1 MSKKENT
8 KIFKTLEEVQDWA
21 FKMMK
26 KKEYYIYRGQGDSS
40 WSLNSGY
47 SRILNT
53 KMEYKD
59 EVEKF
64 EFIKRTFIQKIEY
77 LKKQIDNMKDLALL
91 GEMQHNGQVTPLI
104 DFTEDILVAL
114 WFAASHIDEIENTF
128 EDKKSFRIYYLKQE
142 EGSHKNELNIEKI
155 KINEIQTF
163 KFNTGQQIGR
173 SISQKSIF
181 IFDSINL
188 DAKVEYIDVENDFVL
203 KLDIISWLKKLGIDS
218 MAIYPDIEGIFKS
231 FDFLGPDQLLKNGL
245 KLLKLDKFD
254 KAILKFEEVIKIDP
268 NNAIAYFNWG
278 IALSGLE
285 ELKKGIE
292 KFKETINI
300 DPNYFIAYLSWGIAL
315 DELGKFKEAIKKYEE
330 LIKINP
336 NNAIAYYNWAVTLSK
351 LGRLKEAKEK
361 FEIAKKLSKNNLY
374 NLKI

>member
-91 GEMQHNGQVTPLI
+91 GEMQHHGQVTPLI

-114 WFAASHIDEIENTF
+114 WFAASHINEIKDTPEN
-128 EDKKSFRIYYLKQE
+128 KKSFRIYYLKQE
-142 EGSHKNELNIEKI
+142 EGSHKNELDIEKI

-188 DAKVEYIDVENDFVL
+188 DTKVEYIDVENSFVL

-218 MAIYPDIEGIFKS
+218 MSIYPDIEGVFKS
-231 FDFLGPDQLLKNGL
+231 FDFVGPDQLLKNGL
-245 KLLKLDKFD
+245 KLFESKRFEESIEKF
-254 KAILKFEEVIKIDP
+254 KEVIKIDP
-268 NNAIAYFNWG
+268 NSVNSYLYWGVALWKLGKFEEAIEKFKWIIKINPTRAGVYYIIGVTLSKLEKFEEAIEKYQEVIKIDPNHADAYYNWG
-278 IALSGLE
+278 IAL
-285 ELKKGIE
+285 
-292 KFKETINI
+292 KE
-300 DPNYFIAYLSWGIAL
+300 
-315 DELGKFKEAIKKYEE
+315 
-330 LIKINP
+330 
-336 NNAIAYYNWAVTLSK
+336 

-374 NLKI
+374 NLNI